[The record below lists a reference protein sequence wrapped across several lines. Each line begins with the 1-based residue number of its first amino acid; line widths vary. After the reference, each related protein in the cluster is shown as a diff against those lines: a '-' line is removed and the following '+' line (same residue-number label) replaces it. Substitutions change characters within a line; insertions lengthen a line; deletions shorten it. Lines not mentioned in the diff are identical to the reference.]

1 MKLRFHPKSFGIFL
15 AVLLVEIGIALYVRD
30 AFIRPFVG
38 DVLVVVLMFY
48 ALACVLQTN
57 LRKLMWGV
65 LAFAFFVEILQY
77 FHIRDVLHLQNKA
90 LRVMVGGTFD
100 FMDLLAYCTGAAAVF
115 WAAVWPSERPSRD
128 SHLASPTSSA
138 APVSKQRADPRP
150 SQP

>member
-15 AVLLVEIGIALYVRD
+15 SVLLVEIGIALYVRD

-77 FHIRDVLHLQNKA
+77 FHIRDVLHLQNRA

-100 FMDLLAYCTGAAAVF
+100 FMDFLGGGMA
-115 WAAVWPSERPSRD
+115 
-128 SHLASPTSSA
+128 
-138 APVSKQRADPRP
+138 QRAP
-150 SQP
+150 